1 MKLIDRQN
9 GGRWVVD
16 RWRQS
21 LDGNIYDH
29 TNRKRHVLIDGTVL
43 VRRPPGPKLAV
54 IDFGCAAVQAEQMVA
69 SRHEIANARDEF
81 DEATRALCHTNER
94 SQIDGQHNGRSSEMV
109 TYVGVQRNRCR
120 ANLCCPRHFGIN
132 VFYDFN
138 SIFADPPDDADW
150 PERPCGIVDK
160 KKNAA
165 IDAIP
170 STHAI
175 VTANFGT
182 SVSNRA
188 PVPTANIMEKVNS
201 PTVNLMTLFGSALW
215 LAISRR

>member
-1 MKLIDRQN
+1 M
-9 GGRWVVD
+9 
-16 RWRQS
+16 
-21 LDGNIYDH
+21 
-29 TNRKRHVLIDGTVL
+29 
-43 VRRPPGPKLAV
+43 
-54 IDFGCAAVQAEQMVA
+54 QAEQRVA

-94 SQIDGQHNGRSSEMV
+94 SQLTASHGRSSEM
-109 TYVGVQRNRCR
+109 NP
-120 ANLCCPRHFGIN
+120 LCCPRHFGIN
-132 VFYDFN
+132 VFYDFDF
-138 SIFADPPDDADW
+138 IFADPPDDADW
-150 PERPCGIVDK
+150 PERPCSIVIK

-201 PTVNLMTLFGSALW
+201 PTVNLMTLFRSSVVAINRGVSW
-215 LAISRR
+215 PLAT

>member
-1 MKLIDRQN
+1 MQHTVMQMPRTDEAKQSVKLIDGQN

-21 LDGNIYDH
+21 LDGNIYYH
-29 TNRKRHVLIDGTVL
+29 TNRKRQVLLDGKFWSEGHLGT
-43 VRRPPGPKLAV
+43 KLAV

-94 SQIDGQHNGRSSEMV
+94 SQIDGQRGGGGGGGGGGKS
-109 TYVGVQRNRCR
+109 R
-120 ANLCCPRHFGIN
+120 ANLCCRRHFGIN

-150 PERPCGIVDK
+150 PERPCGGGK
-160 KKNAA
+160 K
-165 IDAIP
+165 
-170 STHAI
+170 
-175 VTANFGT
+175 
-182 SVSNRA
+182 
-188 PVPTANIMEKVNS
+188 EEE
-201 PTVNLMTLFGSALW
+201 
-215 LAISRR
+215 RRD